1 MSGSPAVRASHVVL
15 HDTDA
20 SDERPPDDLDDDR
33 DEPEQRADDPSE
45 AQRRA
50 QVTDPD
56 SPGATI
62 DSEEPAEPNEP
73 G

>member
-1 MSGSPAVRASHVVL
+1 VRFGKVQNVPHE
-15 HDTDA
+15 TDA
-20 SDERPPDDLDDDR
+20 SDDRPPERDERDRPGDR
-33 DEPEQRADDPSE
+33 DEDPSE
-45 AQRRA
+45 VQRHAQMH
-50 QVTDPD
+50 DPE